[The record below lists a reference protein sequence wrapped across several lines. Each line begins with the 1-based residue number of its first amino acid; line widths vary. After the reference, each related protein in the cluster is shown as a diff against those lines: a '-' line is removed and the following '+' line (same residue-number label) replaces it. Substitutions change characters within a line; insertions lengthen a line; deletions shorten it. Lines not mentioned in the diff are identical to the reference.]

1 MTQIARDCLDFD
13 AELSALI
20 DGELGAESLA
30 RVEAHLAGCARC
42 RERLDELRAV
52 DLALAALPARV
63 ASTDLAARL
72 ARRIAVEPREQG
84 VVAPRGA
91 ARRAPPRRAR
101 RIAAWLAVPAAAA
114 AALVLYLALRPT
126 PAPESPTLARE
137 PQAASAPS
145 EPAAPAPSAPEARL
159 AAAAPRAPEAALPAP
174 EPAQPA
180 PSAPSAADDLEA
192 LETEE
197 LAVVL
202 DLETMQDLPVIANLD
217 LLERLLHEGAG

>member
-1 MTQIARDCLDFD
+1 MTQIARDCLGFD

-101 RIAAWLAVPAAAA
+101 RIAAWLAVPAAALA
-114 AALVLYLALRPT
+114 LYLALRPT